1 MPLSKLVDIK
11 TSDFRNST
19 NPVLQHL
26 HVYRVLKTK
35 MGGYEMHVLHRSC
48 LFSSM
53 AKAVAQCSGIIFAD
67 SVLILWI
74 QIESRKTATKS
85 QNVIK
90 CILIVGF

>member
-1 MPLSKLVDIK
+1 MPLSKLVNLK
-11 TSDFRNST
+11 TSHFRNSK

-53 AKAVAQCSGIIFAD
+53 AKAVTQCSGIIFAD
-67 SVLILWI
+67 TVFLFYEYKFL
-74 QIESRKTATKS
+74 
-85 QNVIK
+85 
-90 CILIVGF
+90 